1 MLEKH
6 IAGQLIAGN
15 ATRSPKEN
23 GPTTTIAVKGVRE
36 DAWRGE

>member
-23 GPTTTIAVKGVRE
+23 GPTTIAVKGVRE